1 MLLAADISVVVDGI
15 GFVGGIVA
23 VLFSLVVVGV
33 IAKLFE
39 DPNSDAGRVIVLGFG
54 TWIFGIGGILTMTYF
69 VQVMVYLLSGGK

>member
-54 TWIFGIGGILTMTYF
+54 TWIFGIGGIMTMTYF
-69 VQVMVYLLSGGK
+69 VQVVVYLLSGGK

>member
-15 GFVGGIVA
+15 GIVGGIVA

-54 TWIFGIGGILTMTYF
+54 TWMFGIGGIMIMTYF
-69 VQVMVYLLSGGK
+69 VQVIVYLLSGGK

>member
-54 TWIFGIGGILTMTYF
+54 TWIFGIGGIMTMTYF

>member
-39 DPNSDAGRVIVLGFG
+39 DPNSDAGLVIVLGFG